1 MKALITAAIAA
12 SVFVAFA
19 APPNAYAHR
28 HKRYMKR
35 VQPHAHLPRYA
46 AYGYVPRRQIEYDTR
61 ALPFGTSTWWQQYER
76 ERGGRGGR

>member
-1 MKALITAAIAA
+1 MKALITTVIAA

-35 VQPHAHLPRYA
+35 VQPHVHLPRYA
-46 AYGYVPRRQIEYDTR
+46 AY
-61 ALPFGTSTWWQQYER
+61 LCS
-76 ERGGRGGR
+76 